1 MSTEIPKPKKSF
13 YSCFVKRILDIFL
26 SSFAILCLSPLLLI
40 VSIIELIIHGRPIFY
55 KQRRPGKDEKV
66 FLMYKFRSMNNKK
79 DENGKLLSGEQRVTK
94 FGYFLRKTSI
104 DELPGLF
111 NVFKGD
117 MSVIGPRPLLEIY
130 LPLYP
135 KRYAMRHV
143 VRPGLAIERIT
154 PSESK
159 TWTWRDQFEND
170 IFYIE
175 NISFW
180 TDLKM
185 IFAVIKAVFQ
195 GSEYRARDTREP
207 FNGTN
212 FDN

>member
-1 MSTEIPKPKKSF
+1 M
-13 YSCFVKRILDIFL
+13 YL
-26 SSFAILCLSPLLLI
+26 
-40 VSIIELIIHGRPIFY
+40 
-55 KQRRPGKDEKV
+55 KV
-66 FLMYKFRSMNNKK
+66 IC
-79 DENGKLLSGEQRVTK
+79 LLSV
-94 FGYFLRKTSI
+94 
-104 DELPGLF
+104 
-111 NVFKGD
+111 
-117 MSVIGPRPLLEIY
+117 RPLLEIY

-195 GSEYRARDTREP
+195 GSEYRARDTRSHLMERILIIRLSG
-207 FNGTN
+207 NI
-212 FDN
+212 